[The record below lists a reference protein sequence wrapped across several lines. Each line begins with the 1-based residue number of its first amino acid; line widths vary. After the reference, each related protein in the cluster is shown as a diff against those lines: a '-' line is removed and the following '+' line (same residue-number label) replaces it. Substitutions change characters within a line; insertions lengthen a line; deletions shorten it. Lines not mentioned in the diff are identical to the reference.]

1 MTATSTQRIAGI
13 VIPDTPLVR
22 EITEYI
28 RDTEDE
34 LLFNHSRRVF
44 LFGALQGHRRG
55 LQPDPELLYAGA
67 MFHDIGLTE
76 GYRTS
81 MLRFEVDGANAAR
94 DFFLERGV
102 DEADARKVWLSIAL
116 HTTPGVPEFM
126 EPEIALVTAGVETDV
141 LGIDRDDLS
150 VEAIQSVTA
159 AHPRP
164 DFKNRILRAFTDGMK
179 HRPRSTFGTS
189 MPMCCNTSTIR
200 SSGPPLLLVH
210 GSTGTRA
217 RWSSVRAPLAQGY
230 TVHAM
235 DRRAEDS
242 APPRPDRT
250 ACGAKPRTSRRLPK
264 PSAATST
271 WSHIPTGHWRSW
283 KLL

>member
-1 MTATSTQRIAGI
+1 MTTASTQHIAGI

-55 LQPDPELLYAGA
+55 LRPDLELLYAGA

-81 MLRFEVDGANAAR
+81 MRRFEVDGANAAR
-94 DFFLERGV
+94 DFLLERGV
-102 DEADARKVWLSIAL
+102 DEAAARKVWLSIAL
-116 HTTPGVPEFM
+116 HTTPEVPEFL

-141 LGIDRDDLS
+141 LGFCRDDLS
-150 VEAIQSVTA
+150 AEAIQAVTA

-164 DFKNRILRAFTDGMK
+164 DFKNRILRAFADGMK
-179 HRPRSTFGTS
+179 HRPRSTFGTMNADVLQHFDGS
-189 MPMCCNTSTIR
+189 FVRDDFVEIIR
-200 SSGPPLLLVH
+200 NN
-210 GSTGTRA
+210 
-217 RWSSVRAPLAQGY
+217 
-230 TVHAM
+230 
-235 DRRAEDS
+235 
-242 APPRPDRT
+242 
-250 ACGAKPRTSRRLPK
+250 
-264 PSAATST
+264 
-271 WSHIPTGHWRSW
+271 SW
-283 KLL
+283 PE

>member
-1 MTATSTQRIAGI
+1 MTAASTQHIAGI

-67 MFHDIGLTE
+67 MFHDIGLTAD
-76 GYRTS
+76 YRKS

-94 DFFLERGV
+94 DFLLERGV
-102 DEADARKVWLSIAL
+102 DEAAARKVWLSIAL
-116 HTTPGVPEFM
+116 HTTPGVPEFL

-141 LGIDRDDLS
+141 LGIGRNNLS
-150 VEAIQSVTA
+150 AKAIQEVTA

-179 HRPRSTFGTS
+179 HRPRSTFGTVNADVLQHFDDS
-189 MPMCCNTSTIR
+189 FVRDDFVEIIR
-200 SSGPPLLLVH
+200 SNS
-210 GSTGTRA
+210 
-217 RWSSVRAPLAQGY
+217 W
-230 TVHAM
+230 
-235 DRRAEDS
+235 
-242 APPRPDRT
+242 PD
-250 ACGAKPRTSRRLPK
+250 
-264 PSAATST
+264 
-271 WSHIPTGHWRSW
+271 
-283 KLL
+283 

>member
-1 MTATSTQRIAGI
+1 MTPASTQHIAGI

-76 GYRTS
+76 GYRTK
-81 MLRFEVDGANAAR
+81 MLRFEVDSANTAQ
-94 DFFLERGV
+94 DFLLERGV
-102 DEADARKVWLSIAL
+102 DEAAARKVWLSIAL
-116 HTTPGVPEFM
+116 HTTPGVPEFL

-141 LGIDRDDLS
+141 LGIGRDDLS
-150 VEAIQSVTA
+150 AEAIQAVTA

-179 HRPRSTFGTS
+179 HRPRSTFGTVNADVLQHFDDS
-189 MPMCCNTSTIR
+189 FVRDDFVKIILN
-200 SSGPPLLLVH
+200 SSWP
-210 GSTGTRA
+210 
-217 RWSSVRAPLAQGY
+217 
-230 TVHAM
+230 
-235 DRRAEDS
+235 E
-242 APPRPDRT
+242 
-250 ACGAKPRTSRRLPK
+250 
-264 PSAATST
+264 
-271 WSHIPTGHWRSW
+271 
-283 KLL
+283 